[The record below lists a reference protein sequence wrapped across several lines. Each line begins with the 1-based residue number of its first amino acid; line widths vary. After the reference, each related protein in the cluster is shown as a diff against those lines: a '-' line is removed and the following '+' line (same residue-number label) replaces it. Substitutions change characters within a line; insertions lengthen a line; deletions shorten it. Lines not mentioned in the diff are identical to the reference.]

1 MNSAARHLLDRPGT
15 VLPLAKVDGG
25 MLAWVGG
32 KAANLGVLINAG
44 LPVPDGFCITTTAY
58 QRVAAEAGLD
68 AILAELE
75 AGVGAGASA
84 GTGASASTGASAGGS
99 RDTSAE
105 GAAALAGLAER
116 ARSAMEAAPM
126 PDDIADAVRA
136 AYAELGN
143 NDGDGRLAVA
153 VRSSATAED
162 LPEASFAGQ
171 QDTYLNVVGEDA
183 LLDAL
188 RRCWASLWTER
199 AVAYR
204 SDNGIDQR
212 SVSIAVV
219 VQRMVDAEVSGVL
232 FTANPLTGRR
242 HEAVIDAAPGLG
254 EAVVSGAVNPD
265 QIVVDTASGRIL
277 ERTLGD
283 TLGRTADDEPGRT
296 PGDNPAGSGEACLD
310 DEQVRALAE
319 LGARA
324 EEHFGE
330 PQDLEWAIGPDGA
343 IQLVQ
348 SRPITTLYPLPEP
361 VETGSAND
369 GGTRAYL
376 CASLLQGLTRPLTPM
391 GLSAFEVLADAY
403 RPAGGNYGAP
413 VPFSYSQAGLR
424 LFVDV
429 TPVLRSKTG
438 RRIIP
443 AAMRAADARSVG
455 ALKYLM
461 EDPRF
466 SILSTPKR
474 GALKGSLRGSLK
486 GSLKSMPQLAMIPQ
500 VLHGLVRPAAALER
514 SRRAE
519 QEFHRMLV
527 LPEPATPARRLDFVE
542 SMLGR
547 MITPGLLK
555 QLPPPAAGYI
565 WLGIVRWLLGPLVQP
580 GDLQAVLRGLP
591 DNVTTQMDL
600 ELWHAATI
608 IRDDADA
615 AQALT
620 HEDPPELARRY
631 AEGSLPA
638 VAQRELTAFLDKY
651 GHRAV
656 AEIDLGIPRWSE
668 EPAHIINV
676 LANYLRLNDPD
687 QAPDRQFAR
696 AAATAEAKAAE
707 LTQRARTRGR
717 IRGRLVAYG
726 LRRVRA
732 TAGRREYPKFGLIVA
747 LAALRAQLRQVGT
760 VLAGAG
766 RIANPEDIFFLD
778 LAETR
783 VGLRGA
789 DLHELAAERRRTYNR
804 ELRRR
809 RIPRLLLSDG
819 TDVEAAMGASASAT
833 TTAGA
838 HLPPGTLTGA
848 PASAGTVTGQAR
860 VILDPAGAHLEP
872 GEILVAPST
881 DPGWT
886 PLFLTAGALVMEMGG
901 PISHGAVVARE
912 YGIPAVVGV
921 PDATTRIATG
931 DTITVDGAAGTI
943 SQVASAIAQPPSL

>member
-1 MNSAARHLLDRPGT
+1 MNSTARHLLDRPGT
-15 VLPLAKVDGG
+15 VLPLAKLDGG

-32 KAANLGVLINAG
+32 KAANLGGLIAAG

-58 QRVAAEAGLD
+58 QRVAAEVGLD

-75 AGVGAGASA
+75 TAAGAGASA
-84 GTGASASTGASAGGS
+84 GGN

-105 GAAALAGLAER
+105 GAAALAGMAER
-116 ARSAMEAAPM
+116 ARVALEAAPM
-126 PDDIADAVRA
+126 PEDIAEAVRA
-136 AYAELGN
+136 AYAELAN
-143 NDGDGRLAVA
+143 NDAGRQLAVA

-171 QDTYLNVVGEDA
+171 QDTYLNVAGEDA
-183 LLDAL
+183 LLDAV

-219 VQRMVDAEVSGVL
+219 VQTMVDAEVSGVL

-265 QIVVDTASGRIL
+265 QFVVDTASGRIL
-277 ERTLGD
+277 ERT
-283 TLGRTADDEPGRT
+283 PGS
-296 PGDNPAGSGEACLD
+296 NPAGGGDACLT
-310 DEQVRALAE
+310 DEQIRALTT

-343 IQLVQ
+343 IHLVQ
-348 SRPITTLYPLPEP
+348 SRPITTLYPLPAP
-361 VETGSAND
+361 ADTGRAGGGGNASDGEGRD

-391 GLSAFEVLADAY
+391 GLSAFQVLADAY

-429 TPVLRSKTG
+429 TPVLHSKAG
-438 RRIIP
+438 RQIIP
-443 AAMRAADARSVG
+443 AAMKAADARSVG
-455 ALKYLM
+455 ALRYLM

-466 SILSTPKR
+466 AIISRPKL
-474 GALKGSLRGSLK
+474 GALKGALRGSLRGSLK
-486 GSLKSMPQLAMIPQ
+486 SVPQLAMIPR

-519 QEFHRMLV
+519 QEFRRMLV

-542 SMLGR
+542 RMLAG
-547 MITPGLLK
+547 MITPGVLK

-565 WLGIVRWLLGPLVQP
+565 WLGIVRWLLGQLVQP

-600 ELWHAATI
+600 ELWQAATI
-608 IRDDADA
+608 IRDDAEA
-615 AQALT
+615 ARALKD
-620 HEDPPELARRY
+620 EDPQELARRY

-638 VAQRELTAFLDKY
+638 TAQHELAAFLDKY

-656 AEIDLGIPRWSE
+656 AEIDIGIPRWSE

-676 LANYLRLNDPD
+676 LANYLRLSDPD

-696 AAATAEAKAAE
+696 AAATAEAKVAE
-707 LTQRARTRGR
+707 LTHRARAKGR

-747 LAALRAQLRQVGT
+747 LAALRAQLKRVGT
-760 VLAGAG
+760 VLADEG
-766 RIANPEDIFFLD
+766 RIASPEDIFFLD
-778 LAETR
+778 LAEAR

-789 DLHELAAERRRTYNR
+789 DLNELAAERRRTYNR

-819 TDVEAAMGASASAT
+819 TDVEAAMGHASAT
-833 TTAGA
+833 TTAA
-838 HLPPGTLTGA
+838 THLPPGTLTGA
-848 PASAGTVTGQAR
+848 PASAGTVTGKAR

-921 PDATTRIATG
+921 PDATTRITTG

-943 SQVASAIAQPPSL
+943 SIQT

>member
-15 VLPLAKVDGG
+15 VLPLAKLDGG

-32 KAANLGVLINAG
+32 KAANLGVLTAAG

-68 AILAELE
+68 AVLAELE
-75 AGVGAGASA
+75 AGAGAGASA
-84 GTGASASTGASAGGS
+84 GAN

-116 ARSAMEAAPM
+116 ARAALEAAPM

-143 NDGDGRLAVA
+143 NDGGRLAVA

-162 LPEASFAGQ
+162 LPDASFAGQ
-171 QDTYLNVVGEDA
+171 QDTYLNVAGEDA
-183 LLDAL
+183 LLDAVC
-188 RRCWASLWTER
+188 RCWVSLWTER

-219 VQRMVDAEVSGVL
+219 VQEMVDAEVSGVL

-242 HEAVIDAAPGLG
+242 HEAVVDAASGLG

-265 QIVVDTASGRIL
+265 QFVVDTASGRIL

-283 TLGRTADDEPGRT
+283 KLGRTA
-296 PGDNPAGSGEACLD
+296 GDNASGSGEACLS
-310 DEQVRALAE
+310 DEQVRALAA

-330 PQDLEWAIGPDGA
+330 PQDLEWAIGPGGA
-343 IQLVQ
+343 IKLVQ
-348 SRPITTLYPLPEP
+348 SRPITTLYPLPAP
-361 VETGSAND
+361 AATGREGSSGNASDD
-369 GGTRAYL
+369 GGSDGATRAYL

-391 GLSAFEVLADAY
+391 GLSAFQVLADAY
-403 RPAGGNYGAP
+403 RPAGGTYGAP

-429 TPVLRSKTG
+429 TPVLRSKAG
-438 RRIIP
+438 RRIFP

-455 ALKYLM
+455 ALRYLM

-466 SILSTPKR
+466 SIISRPKL
-474 GALKGSLRGSLK
+474 GALRGSLRGSLK
-486 GSLKSMPQLAMIPQ
+486 SVPQLAMIPQ
-500 VLHGLVRPAAALER
+500 VLNGLVRPAAALER

-542 SMLGR
+542 RTLGGI
-547 MITPGLLK
+547 ITPGLLK

-608 IRDDADA
+608 IRDDAEA
-615 AQALT
+615 ARALT
-620 HEDPPELARRY
+620 DEDPQELALRY

-638 VAQRELTAFLDKY
+638 TAQHELAAFLNRY

-656 AEIDLGIPRWSE
+656 AEIDIGIPRWSE

-676 LANYLRLNDPD
+676 LANYLRLSEPD

-707 LTQRARTRGR
+707 LAQRARRRGR
-717 IRGRLVAYG
+717 IRGRLVSYG
-726 LRRVRA
+726 LRRVRT

-760 VLAGAG
+760 VLADEG
-766 RIANPEDIFFLD
+766 RIASPGDIFFLD
-778 LAETR
+778 LAEAR

-819 TDVEAAMGASASAT
+819 TDVEAAMGARASAT

-838 HLPPGTLTGA
+838 HLPPGTLSGA
-848 PASAGTVTGQAR
+848 PASAGTVTGKAR

-886 PLFLTAGALVMEMGG
+886 PLFLTAGALIMEMGG

-943 SQVASAIAQPPSL
+943 SVKT

>member
-1 MNSAARHLLDRPGT
+1 MMNSAARHLLDRPGT
-15 VLPLAKVDGG
+15 VLPLAKLDGG

-32 KAANLGVLINAG
+32 KAANLGVLIAAG

-58 QRVAAEAGLD
+58 QRVAADAGLE

-75 AGVGAGASA
+75 TGAGAR
-84 GTGASASTGASAGGS
+84 ASAGGN

-105 GAAALAGLAER
+105 GTAALAGLAER
-116 ARSAMEAAPM
+116 ARAALEAAPL
-126 PDDIADAVRA
+126 PEDIADAVRA
-136 AYAELGN
+136 AYQELAN
-143 NDGDGRLAVA
+143 NDGDRRPAVA

-171 QDTYLNVVGEDA
+171 QDTYLNVDGEEA
-183 LLDAL
+183 LLDAV

-219 VQRMVDAEVSGVL
+219 VQTMVDAEVSGVL

-265 QIVVDTASGRIL
+265 QFVVDTASGRIL
-277 ERTLGD
+277 ERTLGSRPD
-283 TLGRTADDEPGRT
+283 RTAGEEPGRT
-296 PGDNPAGSGEACLD
+296 PGDNPAGSGEASLS
-310 DEQVRALAE
+310 DEQVRALAA
-319 LGARA
+319 LGAHA

-330 PQDLEWAIGPDGA
+330 PQDLEWAIGRDGA

-348 SRPITTLYPLPEP
+348 SRPITTLYPLPAP
-361 VETGSAND
+361 ADTTDASDGGGSADGSPESD

-391 GLSAFEVLADAY
+391 GLSAFQVLADAY

-429 TPVLRSKTG
+429 TPVLRSKAG
-438 RRIIP
+438 RGIIP

-455 ALKYLM
+455 ALQYLM

-466 SILSTPKR
+466 SIISRPKL

-486 GSLKSMPQLAMIPQ
+486 GSLKSVPQLAMIPQ
-500 VLHGLVRPAAALER
+500 VLNGLIRPAAALER

-542 SMLGR
+542 HMLGGI
-547 MITPGLLK
+547 ITPGLLK

-608 IRDDADA
+608 IRDDPA
-615 AQALT
+615 AARALT
-620 HEDPPELARRY
+620 DEDPQELALRY

-638 VAQRELTAFLDKY
+638 TAQHELAAFLDKY

-656 AEIDLGIPRWSE
+656 AEIDIGIPRWSE

-676 LANYLRLNDPD
+676 LANYLRLSDPD

-707 LTQRARTRGR
+707 LARRARARGR
-717 IRGRLVAYG
+717 LRGRLVAYG

-747 LAALRAQLRQVGT
+747 LAALRAQLRRVGT
-760 VLAGAG
+760 VLADQG
-766 RIANPEDIFFLD
+766 RIASPDDIFFLD
-778 LAETR
+778 LAEAR

-819 TDVEAAMGASASAT
+819 TDVEAAMGASTSAT

-848 PASAGTVTGQAR
+848 PASAGTVTGKAR

-943 SQVASAIAQPPSL
+943 SVKT

>member
-68 AILAELE
+68 AIVAELE
-75 AGVGAGASA
+75 AGAGAE
-84 GTGASASTGASAGGS
+84 ASTGGS

-116 ARSAMEAAPM
+116 ARAALEAAPM
-126 PDDIADAVRA
+126 PDDIATAVRA

-143 NDGDGRLAVA
+143 NDGVRRLAVA

-212 SVSIAVV
+212 AVSIAVV
-219 VQRMVDAEVSGVL
+219 VQKMVDAGVSGVL

-265 QIVVDTASGRIL
+265 QFVVDTASGRIL

-283 TLGRTADDEPGRT
+283 TLGRTA
-296 PGDNPAGSGEACLD
+296 GDNAAGSGEVCLD

-361 VETGSAND
+361 AETGSANGRGNNGGSAEGNASDSGD

-455 ALKYLM
+455 ALQYLM

-466 SILSTPKR
+466 SILSAPKL
-474 GALKGSLRGSLK
+474 GALKGSFRGSLK
-486 GSLKSMPQLAMIPQ
+486 GSLKSMPQLAMIPH

-565 WLGIVRWLLGPLVQP
+565 WLGIVRWLLGPLVQS

-608 IRDDADA
+608 IRDDAEA

-620 HEDPPELARRY
+620 QEDPPELARRY

-638 VAQRELTAFLDKY
+638 VAQHELAAFLDKY

-687 QAPDRQFAR
+687 RAPDRQFAR

-717 IRGRLVAYG
+717 VRGRLVAYG

-747 LAALRAQLRQVGT
+747 LAALRAQLRRVGT
-760 VLAGAG
+760 VLADAG
-766 RIANPEDIFFLD
+766 RIASPEDIFFLD
-778 LAETR
+778 LAEAR

-943 SQVASAIAQPPSL
+943 SVK

>member
-1 MNSAARHLLDRPGT
+1 MMKRAARHLLDRPGT

-25 MLAWVGG
+25 MFAWVGG

-58 QRVAAEAGLD
+58 QRVAAEAGLEV
-68 AILAELE
+68 ILAELV
-75 AGVGAGASA
+75 AGAGA
-84 GTGASASTGASAGGS
+84 GASAGGS

-116 ARSAMEAAPM
+116 ARAAMEAAPI
-126 PDDIADAVRA
+126 PEDIADAIRA

-143 NDGDGRLAVA
+143 NNGDQRPAVA

-183 LLDAL
+183 LLDAV

-212 SVSIAVV
+212 SLSIAVV
-219 VQRMVDAEVSGVL
+219 VQTMVDAEVSGVL

-254 EAVVSGAVNPD
+254 EAVVSGAVNPE
-265 QIVVDTASGRIL
+265 QFVVDTASGRIL
-277 ERTLGD
+277 DRALGD
-283 TLGRTADDEPGRT
+283 KHGRT
-296 PGDNPAGSGEACLD
+296 PGEEPGRMPGDETGRMLDDEPAGSGEACLT
-310 DEQVRALAE
+310 DEQVRALAA

-324 EEHFGE
+324 EEHYGE
-330 PQDLEWAIGPDGA
+330 PQDLEWAIGRDGR

-348 SRPITTLYPLPEP
+348 SRPITTLYPLPAP
-361 VETGSAND
+361 ADRGSANGGGNASGGND

-403 RPAGGNYGAP
+403 RPADGSHGAP

-429 TPVLRSKTG
+429 TPVLRSKAG

-455 ALKYLM
+455 ALQYLM

-466 SILSTPKR
+466 SIVSASKLSGLKS
-474 GALKGSLRGSLK
+474 ALKGSLRGSLK
-486 GSLKSMPQLAMIPQ
+486 SIPQLAMIPQ

-542 SMLGR
+542 RTLGR
-547 MITPGLLK
+547 MITSALLK

-600 ELWHAATI
+600 ELWHAATV
-608 IRDDADA
+608 IRDDAEA
-615 AQALT
+615 ARALT
-620 HEDPPELARRY
+620 EEDPQELARRY
-631 AEGSLPA
+631 AESSLPS
-638 VAQRELTAFLDKY
+638 VAQRELAAFLDQY

-676 LANYLRLNDPD
+676 LANYLRLTDPE

-696 AAATAEAKAAE
+696 A
-707 LTQRARTRGR
+707 
-717 IRGRLVAYG
+717 
-726 LRRVRA
+726 
-732 TAGRREYPKFGLIVA
+732 
-747 LAALRAQLRQVGT
+747 
-760 VLAGAG
+760 
-766 RIANPEDIFFLD
+766 
-778 LAETR
+778 
-783 VGLRGA
+783 
-789 DLHELAAERRRTYNR
+789 
-804 ELRRR
+804 
-809 RIPRLLLSDG
+809 
-819 TDVEAAMGASASAT
+819 
-833 TTAGA
+833 
-838 HLPPGTLTGA
+838 
-848 PASAGTVTGQAR
+848 
-860 VILDPAGAHLEP
+860 
-872 GEILVAPST
+872 
-881 DPGWT
+881 
-886 PLFLTAGALVMEMGG
+886 
-901 PISHGAVVARE
+901 
-912 YGIPAVVGV
+912 
-921 PDATTRIATG
+921 
-931 DTITVDGAAGTI
+931 
-943 SQVASAIAQPPSL
+943 